1 VLVDA
6 KSAMKRKPSL
16 VVLALTAAAVY
27 PAAAHASFAPRV
39 SVNIDP
45 ATPHARPAIEATLT
59 ETAGDTPPKR
69 FTLSFPSGFTLKH
82 PSGVQTCAAAKR
94 RAGRCSR
101 ASEIGS
107 VAALLPTGARLRGTV
122 NLARRGKQR
131 EIAVLLR
138 GRDGMPQM
146 GFVGYSKVSPTGASQ
161 LTLDQLPNVPMSSLT
176 VRLTGGTRGMVTTP
190 RACGSSMLQGLF
202 TSQLGELAVGL
213 SPVQIAGC

>member
-1 VLVDA
+1 
-6 KSAMKRKPSL
+6 MKRKPSAL
-16 VVLALTAAAVY
+16 VVVALAALAGS

-45 ATPHARPAIEATLT
+45 ATPHARPAIETTVT
-59 ETAGDTPPKR
+59 EAAGDTPPKR
-69 FTLSFPSGFTLKH
+69 FTLSFPRGFTLKH
-82 PSGVQTCAAAKR
+82 PSGVETCAASKR
-94 RAGRCSR
+94 RSGRCSR

-107 VAALLPTGARLRGTV
+107 VAAVLPTGEHLRGTV

-138 GRDGMPQM
+138 GKAGMPQM
-146 GFVGYSKVSPTGASQ
+146 GFVGYSKVSPLGASQ
-161 LTLDQLPNVPMSSLT
+161 LTLDQLPNVPLSSLT

-190 RACGSSMLQGLF
+190 KACGGSMVQGLL

>member
-1 VLVDA
+1 
-6 KSAMKRKPSL
+6 MKRKPSL
-16 VVLALTAAAVY
+16 VVAALAAAAVF

-45 ATPHARPAIEATLT
+45 ATPHARPAIEATVT
-59 ETAGDTPPKR
+59 EAAGDTPPKR
-69 FTLSFPSGFTLKH
+69 FTLAFPSGFALKH
-82 PSGVQTCAAAKR
+82 PSGVKTCAAAKR
-94 RAGRCSR
+94 RSGRCSR

-107 VAALLPTGARLRGTV
+107 VSAVLPSGERLRGTI

-138 GRDGMPQM
+138 GKAGMPQM

-161 LTLDQLPNVPMSSLT
+161 LTLDQLPNVALSSLT

-190 RACGSSMLQGLF
+190 KACGSSMVQGLL
-202 TSQLGELAVGL
+202 TSQLGEFAVGL

>member
-122 NLARRGKQR
+122 N
-131 EIAVLLR
+131 
-138 GRDGMPQM
+138 RDGMPQM

>member
-1 VLVDA
+1 
-6 KSAMKRKPSL
+6 MKRKPSL
-16 VVLALTAAAVY
+16 AVAALAAVAVF

-45 ATPHARPAIEATLT
+45 ATPHARPAIETTLT
-59 ETAGDTPPKR
+59 EVAGDTPPKR
-69 FTLSFPSGFTLKH
+69 FTLAFPRGFALKH
-82 PSGVQTCAAAKR
+82 PSGVETCAAKKR
-94 RAGRCSR
+94 RSGRCSR

-107 VAALLPTGARLRGTV
+107 VAAVLPSGEHLRGTV

-138 GRDGMPQM
+138 GTAGMPDM
-146 GFVGYSKVSPTGASQ
+146 GFVGYSKVSSTGASQ
-161 LTLDQLPNVPMSSLT
+161 LTLDQLPNVPLSSLT

-190 RACGSSMLQGLF
+190 RTCGASTVQGLL

>member
-1 VLVDA
+1 
-6 KSAMKRKPSL
+6 MKRKPSAL
-16 VVLALTAAAVY
+16 VVVALMTIAGF

-45 ATPHARPAIEATLT
+45 ATPHARPAVETTLT

-69 FTLSFPSGFTLKH
+69 FTLSFPRGFALKH
-82 PSGVQTCAAAKR
+82 PSGVKTCAAAKR
-94 RAGRCSR
+94 RSGRCSR

-107 VAALLPTGARLRGTV
+107 VAAVLPTGAHLRGTV
-122 NLARRGKQR
+122 NLARRGKSR
-131 EIAVLLR
+131 EIAVLLH
-138 GRDGMPQM
+138 GAAGMPQM
-146 GFVGYSKVSPTGASQ
+146 SFVGYSKVAPTGASQ
-161 LTLDQLPNVPMSSLT
+161 LTLDELPNVPLSSLT

-190 RACGSSMLQGLF
+190 RACGSSMVQGLL